1 MALFK
6 NLGKKA
12 AVFVFAV
19 ACGTS
24 WAYASSNWNAEAACC
39 RYECADAFPGGG
51 SSYNYCYNSC
61 MRVGWC
67 RI

>member
-24 WAYASSNWNAEAACC
+24 WTYASVTQNAEAACC
-39 RYECADAFPGGG
+39 RADCFDAYPGGG
-51 SSYNYCYNSC
+51 SFYQKCYNTC
-61 MRVGWC
+61 MKEGWC
-67 RI
+67 SY